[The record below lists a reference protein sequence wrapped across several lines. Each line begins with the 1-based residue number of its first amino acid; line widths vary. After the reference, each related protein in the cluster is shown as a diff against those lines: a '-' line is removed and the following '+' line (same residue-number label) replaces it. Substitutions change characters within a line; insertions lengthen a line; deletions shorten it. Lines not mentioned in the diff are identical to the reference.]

1 MVCKDGAIKCALYHN
16 QSARVNSLIN
26 ARPVPAHNELTM
38 RLQQVNDDDND
49 DNDRSDMN
57 HI

>member
-1 MVCKDGAIKCALYHN
+1 MVCKDGAIKCPLYHN
-16 QSARVNSLIN
+16 QSARENSLIN

-38 RLQQVNDDDND
+38 RLQQVNDDD

>member
-1 MVCKDGAIKCALYHN
+1 MVCKDGAIKCPLYHN

-26 ARPVPAHNELTM
+26 APPVPVHNELM
-38 RLQQVNDDDND
+38 MKMQQVNDDDND
-49 DNDRSDMN
+49 RNDMN